1 MRVRLRDRL
10 PFFLILLVGTALRL
24 YRLGAD
30 SLWYDETVS
39 VYLAGSPL
47 GELLRHTAGDIHPP
61 GYYILLRSWLVGIG
75 YPTGHADPSGIGLEF
90 ATGFFSLAFGIA
102 LIALAYSL
110 ARSIAS
116 RATALAAAAAVAVSP
131 YNIWY
136 SQEARMYTLA
146 AGLGLVAVYAL
157 LTGTGLTGRPRKSR
171 RDRFVPWLAYA
182 LAAAA
187 GLYVVY
193 YFSFLLLALNLWVL
207 VLLLFRKIQRGC
219 TLPWLLANLAA
230 LALYAPWITVAWR
243 QATSP
248 PVPPWR
254 SETGLLSVLRESW
267 TALGLGQSAPSWIW
281 PILLLVLLLY
291 VIGLLSL
298 LRVLEPGKGPT
309 AGLPSV
315 GAPVGFDGARPV
327 AASSLP
333 VATFGSLVLVL
344 LGSAVMT
351 PLYHVRY
358 VFIYSPA
365 FYIVLGAGFIWLWER
380 WKAIAAIVAIIWLA
394 GAGIT
399 LRAFWYD
406 PKYRSDDLRGAAAYL
421 GSKWRAGD
429 VVLVNAGYAYPALLT
444 YWQGPVEP
452 LVRLTSRSPVPR
464 SDGSLVGV
472 MTGHLDGDKNLGWG
486 DPRSD
491 FFAISADQATEGI
504 KTLLGQFA
512 RVWQYRIYDTVSD
525 PEGRL
530 RATLEQE
537 GQPIEDRVFGG
548 EANTRVQGFISRTG
562 AAWKANQPAV
572 RYLPGMEL
580 QWEPLPEEV
589 VAGQTIYAVLLWRA
603 DERPASDIATSV
615 RLVGPDGTI
624 WSQPAD
630 EQPLGEAFTTSR
642 WPAGQTARQTVALPV
657 PLGTAP
663 GKYTVELVV
672 YDPATGKPWEP
683 DARDV
688 AQTQTPAGLALSQV
702 TIQRPTPS
710 GSALPSIGQ
719 FGALALVEAGT
730 PATTVAPG
738 DEIPAELTWQAA
750 ETPDEPL
757 VVVLQLLDPE
767 GKVAAGLEA
776 QPLDGRYPTQIWEQG
791 EVVRDR
797 HTLTLPTDL
806 APGRYRLIA
815 GVYGARDGQRLKTR
829 SGLFTES
836 DAVVIKQIQVR

>member
-10 PFFLILLVGTALRL
+10 LLFLILLLGTALRL

-61 GYYILLRSWLVGIG
+61 GYYILLRGWLVGIG
-75 YPTGHADPSGIGLEF
+75 YPTGHADPRGIGLEF
-90 ATGFFSLAFGIA
+90 AAGFFSVGCGIA

-110 ARSIAS
+110 ARSIAG
-116 RATALAAAAAVAVSP
+116 RPTALAAAAAVAVSP

-157 LTGTGLTGRPRKSR
+157 LTGTGLTGRARKSR

-207 VLLLFRKIQRGC
+207 VLLLFRKTQRGC

-298 LRVLEPGKGPT
+298 LGVLEPGKGPT
-309 AGLPSV
+309 ARLPSAGTVV
-315 GAPVGFDGARPV
+315 GGDGGHPV
-327 AASSLP
+327 AASFLP
-333 VATFGSLVLVL
+333 MATFGSLILVL

-358 VFIYSPA
+358 VFTYSPA

-380 WKAIAAIVAIIWLA
+380 WKAIAAIAAIVWLA

-406 PKYRSDDLRGAAAYL
+406 PKYRSDDLRAAAAYL
-421 GSKWRAGD
+421 QSKWRPDD

-444 YWQGPVEP
+444 YWQGPVDT
-452 LVRLTSRSPVPR
+452 LVRLSSRPPAPR
-464 SDGSLVGV
+464 ADASLVGV
-472 MTGHLDGDKNLGWG
+472 MTGHLDGDPNLGWG

-491 FFAISADQATEGI
+491 FFAIPSDQATEGI

-525 PEGRL
+525 PEGRV

-537 GQPIEDRVFGG
+537 GRLIEDRVFGG
-548 EANTRVQGFISRTG
+548 EANMRVQGFISRTG
-562 AAWKANQPAV
+562 AAWKANRPAV

-589 VAGQTIYAVLLWRA
+589 VAGQTIYAVLTWRA

-615 RLVGPDGTI
+615 RLVGPDGSI
-624 WSQPAD
+624 WSQPTD
-630 EQPLGEAFTTSR
+630 EQPLGQEFTTSH
-642 WPAGQTARQTVALPV
+642 WPAGETARQTLALPA
-657 PLGTAP
+657 PLGTPP
-663 GKYTVELVV
+663 GTYAVELVV
-672 YDPATGKPWEP
+672 YDPATGEAWEADP
-683 DARDV
+683 HDLAQ
-688 AQTQTPAGLALSQV
+688 AQTPTGLALGQITV
-702 TIQRPTPS
+702 QRPTPP
-710 GSALPSIGQ
+710 GPALPWLGR
-719 FGALALVEAGT
+719 FGALALVEAET
-730 PATTVAPG
+730 PATTVGPG
-738 DEIPAELTWQAA
+738 DEIPVELTWQAVQA
-750 ETPDEPL
+750 PDEAL
-757 VVVLQLLDPE
+757 VVVLQLLDAQ

-776 QPLDGRYPTQIWEQG
+776 QPLDGRYPTQTWQQG

-797 HTLTLPTDL
+797 HVLTLPTDL
-806 APGRYRLIA
+806 APGNYRLIA
-815 GVYGARDGQRLKTR
+815 GVYRATDGQRLRTR
-829 SGLFTES
+829 SGPFGTS
-836 DAVVIKQIQVR
+836 DAVVIKPIQVR